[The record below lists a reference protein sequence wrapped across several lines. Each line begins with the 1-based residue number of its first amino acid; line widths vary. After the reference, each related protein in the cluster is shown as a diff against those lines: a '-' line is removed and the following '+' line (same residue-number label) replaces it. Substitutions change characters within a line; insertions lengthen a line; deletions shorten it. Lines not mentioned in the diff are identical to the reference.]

1 VSVSHS
7 NQRERLSSGN
17 RVVIEISS
25 TIDMLKLVDHVSEE
39 FAQLA
44 GFDEDSVHCL
54 AVAVR
59 EAVVN
64 GIKHGNTGD
73 ERKQVRVEYTRS
85 DSPYPCVVVRV
96 RDEGH
101 GFDVNEVADPL
112 APENLS
118 ATGGRGV
125 FLMRSFMDDV
135 HVQRTAGSGTE
146 IVMIKS
152 LNQAETPS

>member
-1 VSVSHS
+1 VSDNH
-7 NQRERLSSGN
+7 QQEGPPSSG
-17 RVVIEISS
+17 RVVLEISS
-25 TIDMLKLVDHVSEE
+25 TIEMLRLVDHVSEN

-44 GFDEDSVHCL
+44 GLDEDSVHCL

-64 GIKHGNTGD
+64 GIKHGNTYD
-73 ERKQVRVEYTRS
+73 ERKQVRVEYTCS
-85 DSPYPCVVVRV
+85 DAPYPCVMVRV
-96 RDEGH
+96 RDEGS
-101 GFDVNEVADPL
+101 GFDVGAVADPL

-135 HVQRTAGSGTE
+135 HVQRSGDSGTE

-152 LNQAETPS
+152 LNRV